1 MEGKDY
7 IVRASAAG
15 STVRAFAITARGL
28 VQQASSC
35 HHTSPV
41 ISAAL
46 GRLLAAG
53 AMMGVMMKGEDDL
66 LTIQVSG
73 SGPVKGLTVTADSA
87 GHVKGYAQAPQVGL
101 PANAQGKLDVG
112 GAVGQGILRVIKDMG
127 LKEPYVGTVPLQTG
141 EIAEDLTYYFAS
153 SEQVPSSVGLG
164 VLVDKDWS
172 IRQAGGFLIQLMPQA
187 GDGVIEKLEAN
198 ISGIRPVA
206 DMLEQGF
213 SPEMIL
219 ETVLDGLGLEIKE
232 KVQASFTCN
241 CSKERVQKALASTR
255 KKTSKAW
262 LTTKSRLRLDASFAI
277 QHTSFAKKNCVNCLR
292 RWGEY
297 GQTKKGQPCYYS
309 QPICS

>member
-73 SGPVKGLTVTADSA
+73 SGPAKGLTVTADSA
-87 GHVKGYAQAPQVGL
+87 GHVKGYAKAPQVDL

-172 IRQAGGFLIQLMPQA
+172 IRQAGGFIIQLMPQA

-198 ISGIRPVA
+198 ISGIRPVT

-241 CSKERVQKALASTR
+241 CSKERVQKALASIP
-255 KKTSKAW
+255 KKDIQSMADDKEPIEVRCQFCNTAYQFCEEE
-262 LTTKSRLRLDASFAI
+262 LRELLA
-277 QHTSFAKKNCVNCLR
+277 QM
-292 RWGEY
+292 G
-297 GQTKKGQPCYYS
+297 
-309 QPICS
+309 